1 MQTDRRTFLATLSS
15 LAGLDLSRLQFAG
28 PPDPITCIQEIGML
42 PKPTGGTFLWTDGE
56 RSTREL
62 AWNATPEELA
72 AAIREAFDGGMPV
85 NDPDA
90 PVT

>member
-1 MQTDRRTFLATLSS
+1 
-15 LAGLDLSRLQFAG
+15 
-28 PPDPITCIQEIGML
+28 ML